1 METLNKSIDFKY
13 DLLNVLKSKKTIEEC
28 LIFLGESK
36 NRLDLDKY
44 NLMQIEICIHLI
56 TKKAYPREGTP
67 FEIELMEH
75 FVKLEDWKRIDY
87 EWIEKFSSLHP
98 EYKIKITEPP
108 VFF

>member
-1 METLNKSIDFKY
+1 METLIKSIDFKY
-13 DLLNVLKSKKTIEEC
+13 DLLNFLKSKKTIEEC
-28 LIFLGESK
+28 LIFFGEIK

-44 NLMQIEICIHLI
+44 DLMQIEICIHLI
-56 TKKAYPREGTP
+56 AKKCYPSIGTP

-87 EWIEKFSSLHP
+87 EWIEKFSSLYP
-98 EYKIKITEPP
+98 EFKIKIAEPP